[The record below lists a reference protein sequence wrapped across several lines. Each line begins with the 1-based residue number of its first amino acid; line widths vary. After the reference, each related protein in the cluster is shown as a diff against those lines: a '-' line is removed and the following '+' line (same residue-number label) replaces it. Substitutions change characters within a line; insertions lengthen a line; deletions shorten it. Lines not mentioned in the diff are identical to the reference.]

1 MLGDPTRPPGTPT
14 STEMSHQP
22 LALKY
27 RPATFGDVIA
37 QDHVT
42 RTLTNALDRGRIAQA
57 YLFAG
62 PRGSGKTTTARL
74 LAKALN
80 CETGVSGEPCG
91 ECENC
96 RAITAGRSLDVIE
109 IDAASNRGIDDI
121 KELRETV
128 KYAAAQ
134 GRTKVYIVDE
144 VHQLSKDAFNAFL
157 KTLEE
162 PPRNVVFVLA
172 TTEPH
177 KILPTILSR
186 CQRFDF
192 RPIPLPDIRSR
203 IAHIAEAEAFELEE
217 RAEFAIAK
225 KADGSL
231 RDALSLLDQVVAFGG
246 ESVDLEG
253 LRRLIGIPDEER
265 YLELT
270 AVLAERDAARA
281 MAFAREL
288 RAEGYD
294 LEEFYGGLLEHLR
307 NLLLFALGSGDA
319 VAEVPDRY
327 RETYREAAEQLGPE
341 DLLRMLSLATDEES
355 TFRRSSQQGLVLE
368 LLLVRLGLIDRTV
381 EIDRALAALETG
393 GGTGSGNPGPPPG
406 KAPRP
411 EAAKPR
417 SEPPPESTDEAAGG
431 GTGPG
436 GADDEPQGSL
446 TLERLVAA
454 WDEILEAV
462 HARRPSVAGAL
473 RGARPSACS
482 ESRVVLSLAPE
493 ARFRV
498 EQLSARETPDAPY
511 ALFFW
516 TVDPHIRTQPNTWWP
531 VSGSLL
537 DDPRR
542 RGYGSSN
549 SRRAGR
555 SSRWWRSSPRDGDS
569 TAGSTSSPRRGA
581 RSGPGPRPRR
591 RSPAR
596 PRPRSRP
603 GKSPSPARPPA
614 GETSTPG
621 WSRTPCCGRS
631 SSCSTPAW

>member
-1 MLGDPTRPPGTPT
+1 
-14 STEMSHQP
+14 MSHQP

-80 CETGVSGEPCG
+80 CETGISGEPCG

-270 AVLAERDAARA
+270 SVLAERDAARA

-319 VAEVPDRY
+319 VAGVPDRY
-327 RETYREAAEQLGPE
+327 RETYREAAERLGPE
-341 DLLRMLSLATDEES
+341 DLLRMLSLATDEEA

-393 GGTGSGNPGPPPG
+393 GGTGSGNPGPPAG
-406 KAPRP
+406 KTPRP
-411 EAAKPR
+411 EAAEPR
-417 SEPPPESTDEAAGG
+417 SEPPSQSAAGVDEG
-431 GTGPG
+431 EANEDETDADA
-436 GADDEPQGSL
+436 ADDEPQGSL
-446 TLERLVAA
+446 TLECLVAA

-498 EQLSARETPDAPY
+498 EQLSARGTLEPLVEVLA
-511 ALFFW
+511 
-516 TVDPHIRTQPNTWWP
+516 
-531 VSGSLL
+531 
-537 DDPRR
+537 
-542 RGYGSSN
+542 
-549 SRRAGR
+549 
-555 SSRWWRSSPRDGDS
+555 SRWGFDGRIDVVAEEGSAESSGPA
-569 TAGSTSSPRRGA
+569 TAPPEPGASTSTE
-581 RSGPGPRPRR
+581 
-591 RSPAR
+591 PAR
-596 PRPRSRP
+596 KEPEP
-603 GKSPSPARPPA
+603 RPPA
-614 GETSTPG
+614 RGGNVDARLEQDPLLRKVVELFDASVVKIQ
-621 WSRTPCCGRS
+621 RS
-631 SSCSTPAW
+631 SAARP